1 MEFHPPRPAGLAL
14 NLIAIIV
21 LLSAALVG
29 LIQISTAPLSLL
41 TVLWIS
47 LPLVGVPLSL
57 FLLYELYG
65 LIRAG
70 YHVDRDG
77 LRVRWGWAVEEL
89 PISDILSVSTVS
101 RQESLQPLGRR
112 LRWPATA
119 VGSFVRES
127 GTTLDYFIAL
137 GRDDLIAV
145 EAKNQTL
152 ILSPDDPV
160 GFVETYQQATMLG
173 SLQPFE
179 RVSQRPRF
187 AVVELLADPLG
198 RLLLLA
204 GILLPLFL
212 LGYLAFR
219 VPDLPSQVP
228 FGFDPQGAPET
239 FAPPGRLLLLPL
251 IDGLCWL
258 FNFSFGLWLYRQP
271 AQRFLSYF
279 LWTASIA
286 VGILFWGATL
296 QLLTV

>member
-14 NLIAIIV
+14 NLIAILV
-21 LLSAALVG
+21 LLSAALIGV
-29 LIQISTAPLSLL
+29 IQISSAPLSLL

-47 LPLVGVPLSL
+47 LPLAGVPLSL
-57 FLLYELYG
+57 FLLYEVYG

-77 LRVRWGWAVEEL
+77 LRVRWGWAVEDL
-89 PISDILSVSTVS
+89 PIGEILSVRIVS
-101 RQESLQPLGRR
+101 RAESLQPLAG

-119 VGSFVRES
+119 VGSLARED
-127 GTTLDYFIAL
+127 GAKTDYFVSLA
-137 GRDDLIAV
+137 RDDLVAV
-145 EAKNQTL
+145 DAKDQTL
-152 ILSPDDPV
+152 ILSPHDPAR
-160 GFVETYQQATMLG
+160 FVETYHQATMLG
-173 SLQPFE
+173 SLQPLA

-187 AVVELLADPLG
+187 AVAELLADRMG

-204 GILLPLFL
+204 GIILPLTL

-219 VPDLPSQVP
+219 APDLPAQVP
-228 FGFDPQGAPET
+228 FGFDPQGAPAT

-251 IDGLCWL
+251 IGGLCWL
-258 FNFSFGLWLYRQP
+258 FNFSLGLWLYRQP